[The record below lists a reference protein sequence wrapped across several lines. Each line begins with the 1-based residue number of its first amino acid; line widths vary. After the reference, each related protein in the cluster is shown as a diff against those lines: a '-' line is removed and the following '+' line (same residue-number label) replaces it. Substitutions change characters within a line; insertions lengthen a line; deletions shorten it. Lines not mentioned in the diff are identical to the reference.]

1 MTYTGPINFT
11 VDAPLDA
18 IPMFVRGGAIIP
30 TQQVIEFD
38 NQAPIDPLTF
48 EIYPEGTSSRDYY
61 EDDGISLDYQRGV
74 YLHERITVVDDDK
87 SVTIKA
93 TDLSG
98 KYTPA
103 ARSLLLKVHAQTG
116 APKTI
121 KLNGR
126 ELESVASVDALA
138 KATTGEVYDSAN
150 KVLYVKFKD
159 ANAPFEVQID
169 K

>member
-1 MTYTGPINFT
+1 
-11 VDAPLDA
+11 
-18 IPMFVRGGAIIP
+18 MFARGGAIIP

-38 NQAPIDPLTF
+38 GQAPIDPLTF
-48 EIYPEGTSSRDYY
+48 EVYPGGTSFREYY

-98 KYTPA
+98 KYAPA

-116 APKTI
+116 APKAVT
-121 KLNGR
+121 LNGQ
-126 ELESVASVDALA
+126 ELETVSSFGALA
-138 KATTGEVYDSAN
+138 KATSGEAYDSASN
-150 KVLYVKFKD
+150 VLYVKFRD
-159 ANAPFEVQID
+159 TNALFAVEIS